1 VESDKNCAILAV
13 LRVHC
18 IVNSDCNCYFV
29 LIKGVFMKFIKSVVL
44 AVAVALASVGC
55 TRIETGEVGV
65 RVNASKQIEGSEL
78 PPGSWNQTMIGS
90 VLTFPTKDIS
100 VTLDNKTP
108 MTADNSALA
117 DFDITV
123 VYGLNPTSVAELYST
138 KSRSF
143 HAEEKGDIFLMYSY
157 MSTLV
162 NNASYKVIRQYK
174 SLEIAD
180 NRAKIEEQIRDTVH
194 EQLKAEKLDNS
205 VSLTVVQVRNI
216 LPNAEILQSA
226 TNYVRAQNE
235 LKIKQTEVD
244 IAKKESERMAALSSN
259 SGQSIAYMQAQAQM
273 KIAEGIAAGRVNTI
287 VVPMD
292 FKGMVNVK

>member
-1 VESDKNCAILAV
+1 
-13 LRVHC
+13 
-18 IVNSDCNCYFV
+18 
-29 LIKGVFMKFIKSVVL
+29 MKFIKSVIL

-65 RVNASKQIEGSEL
+65 RVTASKQIEGTEMQ
-78 PPGSWNQTMIGS
+78 PGSWNQTMVGS
-90 VLTFPTKDIS
+90 VLTFPVKDIA
-100 VTLDNKTP
+100 VNLDNKTP
-108 MTADNSALA
+108 MTADNSPLA

-143 HAEEKGDIFLMYSY
+143 HSEHKGDIYLMHSY

-162 NNASYKVIRQYK
+162 NNAAYKVVRGYK
-174 SLEIAD
+174 SLEVAD
-180 NRAKIEEQIRDTVH
+180 NRAKIEEQIRDVVF
-194 EQLKAEKLDNS
+194 EQLKTEKLDTS
-205 VSLTVVQVRNI
+205 VTLTVVQVRNI
-216 LPNAEILQSA
+216 LPNAEILKSA
-226 TNYVRAQNE
+226 TEYVRAQND
-235 LKIKQTEVD
+235 LRIKETEVQ

-273 KIAEGIAAGRVNTI
+273 KIAEGIAAGKVNTI

-292 FKGMVNVK
+292 FKGMVNIK

>member
-1 VESDKNCAILAV
+1 
-13 LRVHC
+13 
-18 IVNSDCNCYFV
+18 
-29 LIKGVFMKFIKSVVL
+29 MKFIKGVIL

-78 PPGSWNQTMIGS
+78 PPGSWNQTLVGS

-143 HAEEKGDIFLMYSY
+143 HSEHKGDIYLMHSY

-162 NNASYKVIRQYK
+162 NNAAYKVVRAYK
-174 SLEIAD
+174 SLEVAD

-194 EQLKAEKLDNS
+194 EQLKTEKLDNA

-273 KIAEGIAAGRVNTI
+273 KIAEGIAAGHVQTI

-292 FKGMVNVK
+292 FKGMVSVGK